1 MATKPKS
8 TTAKTAVK
16 KEVATE
22 PDVVKTE
29 ETVVESVPPAK
40 KIVPK
45 TYTQDELIV
54 VRNGFQ
60 GRLVYQSRKTG
71 ELFVWDEFGS
81 EQDMEF
87 GELKNARSSGKNFFV
102 NNWFMFDDPCVVEA
116 LGMGNFYKHSINI
129 EKFDSLFSMDVD
141 EARATLEQMPKGQRQ
156 SVAYRAR
163 QLISDGAIDSFKMI
177 NMLEDVLGIE
187 LIEK

>member
-8 TTAKTAVK
+8 AATKEAVK
-16 KEVATE
+16 KEVTTKPESEVA
-22 PDVVKTE
+22 E
-29 ETVVESVPPAK
+29 EVVVEKEPPAK
-40 KIVPK
+40 KIIPK
-45 TYTQDELIV
+45 TYDQDEIIV

-71 ELFVWDEFGS
+71 ELFVWDEFGA

-116 LGMGNFYKHSINI
+116 LGMGQFYKYSLNI
-129 EKFDSLFSMDVD
+129 DKFDSLFYMDVD
-141 EARATLEQMPKGQRQ
+141 EARDLLTKMPKGQKQ
-156 SVAYRAR
+156 SVAYRAK
-163 QLISDGAIDSFKMI
+163 QLVSDGAIDSFKMI
-177 NMLEDVLGIE
+177 GMLEEVLGIE